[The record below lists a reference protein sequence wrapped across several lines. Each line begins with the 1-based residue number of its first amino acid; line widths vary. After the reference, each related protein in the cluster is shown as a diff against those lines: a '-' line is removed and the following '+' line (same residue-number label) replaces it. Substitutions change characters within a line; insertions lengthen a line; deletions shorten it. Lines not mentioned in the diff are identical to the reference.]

1 MRRFMLGIILGVF
14 LTGVLFFI
22 VSSNTGLH
30 LWAGRVLDKD
40 KIYLT
45 DGTVIHGWIE
55 EEGRNYLWIGTEKG
69 YYDLDRSKCERIEE
83 NYLLRYMRKLI

>member
-1 MRRFMLGIILGVF
+1 MQLVF
-14 LTGVLFFI
+14 LLLLEDNN
-22 VSSNTGLH
+22 SY
-30 LWAGRVLDKD
+30 KD